1 MLEPD
6 YYFESVF
13 EIPYEKLREKGIK
26 GIIFD
31 IDNTL
36 TAFDEEKPNDET
48 VKLLQKLQAMGL
60 KLCLLTNN
68 TSKRLSGFNKD
79 LKLPGFASALK
90 PFTVG
95 VKKAM
100 NEMGVKPNQT
110 VIIGDQLLTDIW
122 AGKNAG
128 ITTVLVK
135 PISQR
140 DFMFV
145 KFKRIIENRMLKK
158 FFANLEQAE

>member
-13 EIPYEKLREKGIK
+13 DISYEQFREKKIRGL
-26 GIIFD
+26 IFD

-36 TAFDEEKPNDET
+36 TAFDEEKPSAET
-48 VKLLQKLQAMGL
+48 AKLLKRLQDMGF

-68 TSKRLSGFNKD
+68 TKKRLDRFNQD

-90 PFTVG
+90 PFTAG
-95 VKKAM
+95 IKKAIRQM
-100 NEMGVKPNQT
+100 EVELAQT
-110 VIIGDQLLTDIW
+110 AIIGDQLLTDIW

-128 ITTVLVK
+128 ITTVLVR
-135 PISQR
+135 PVTQR
-140 DFMFV
+140 DFAFV
-145 KFKRIIENRMLKK
+145 RFKRLIENRMLKK
-158 FFANLEQAE
+158 FFENQKQAE

>member
-1 MLEPD
+1 MLDPD

-13 EIPYEKLREKGIK
+13 DISYEQLWEKNIRGL
-26 GIIFD
+26 IFD

-36 TAFDEEKPNDET
+36 TAFDEEKPSNET
-48 VKLLQKLQAMGL
+48 SKLITRLQDMGF
-60 KLCLLTNN
+60 KICLLTNN
-68 TSKRLSGFNKD
+68 TKRRLDGFNQN
-79 LKLPGFASALK
+79 LGLSGFASALK
-90 PFTVG
+90 PFTFG

-100 NEMGVKPNQT
+100 KEMKVKPNEAA
-110 VIIGDQLLTDIW
+110 IIGDQLLTDIW

-135 PISQR
+135 PITQR
-140 DFMFV
+140 DFAFV

-158 FFANLEQAE
+158 FFSKRK